1 MGGRRPRR
9 DWLGMI
15 GEHVEHNKLLRERI
29 VQWEARH
36 EKLKLDT
43 KLEVWRLL
51 DIIDAQRKVIER
63 LSAQGVN
70 SEGVTKQQQ
79 GQDA

>member
-15 GEHVEHNKLLRERI
+15 REHVEHNKLLKERI
-29 VQWEARH
+29 AQWEARH

-63 LSAQGVN
+63 LSAQTVN
-70 SEGVTKQQQ
+70 SEGVTKGQQ
-79 GQDA
+79 